1 MLIEVV
7 LGQQR
12 LLKRLEGALLAVQ
25 KSETNFGFIS
35 MFLFYVSEKMVA
47 VGTFVRASGTDE
59 PLPLPFFL
67 SFLLW
72 RPNINRTF
80 RFFAGQWLRHVFAG
94 NVLVQFFKVAGHE
107 GAEGAA
113 DRVLGVALLRHL
125 HVVDPGENFHH
136 ILNKVM
142 HYTVHFYGY
151 SAPTL

>member
-12 LLKRLEGALLAVQ
+12 LLKRLEGTLLAVQ

-80 RFFAGQWLRHVFAG
+80 MFFAGHVFAG
-94 NVLVQFFKVAGHE
+94 NVLVQLFKVAGHE
-107 GAEGAA
+107 GAEGAK
-113 DRVLGVALLRHL
+113 DRVLCIPFKRHF
-125 HVVDPGENFHH
+125 HVVTAP
-136 ILNKVM
+136 VM
-142 HYTVHFYGY
+142 LSELELAVCGI
-151 SAPTL
+151 